1 MHKMPSSWHISTFT
15 LLILSTPVLSRSS
28 FFSMASLQGGL
39 ATLQDNISGNT
50 CDDGSIDSIQIGD
63 ELEKKVLTLFE
74 EAHSLPISLSKED
87 GNIEVRTKFDDQ
99 QYLTTV
105 AEAKIV
111 NSHPKDHQGFLEN
124 FLEAFAQA
132 DPMVKEIRALEQD
145 DNHQREGVKAFL
157 KFPFPIKDRVMVY
170 WKYLKLNRNQDEH
183 MIILS
188 EKGNQDLLD
197 KYLSPDERENYVV
210 GRIFLCAYWVKPVY
224 GADNKIVGS
233 NIRYLF
239 SGDVGGAMP
248 KWVQSAVGPKNAL
261 DSLNGFIKYGD
272 KSTHLEETQT

>member
-1 MHKMPSSWHISTFT
+1 
-15 LLILSTPVLSRSS
+15 
-28 FFSMASLQGGL
+28 MASLQGGL
-39 ATLQDNISGNT
+39 IAMLQDSISGGT
-50 CDDGSIDSIQIGD
+50 CDGIDSSSIQIGD
-63 ELEKKVLTLFE
+63 ELEEKVLTLFE
-74 EAHSLPISLSKED
+74 EANSLPINLSKDD

-99 QYLTTV
+99 HLTTL

-111 NSHPKDHQGFLEN
+111 KSHPKDHKGFLEN

-132 DPMVKEIRALEQD
+132 DPMVKEIRALEH
-145 DNHQREGVKAFL
+145 DNQREGVKAFL

-197 KYLSPDERENYVV
+197 KYLSPDERENYVL

-224 GADNKIVGS
+224 GADKNIIGS

-248 KWVQSAVGPKNAL
+248 KWVQRSVGPKNAL
-261 DSLNGFIKYGD
+261 ESLNGFIKYGD
-272 KSTHLEETQT
+272 ASNAVETQT